1 MSILIVKLFD
11 NLKITMVCYFLDW
24 GLVTRVGFLP
34 SFRAAKLA
42 PEQKSTIGRGGLGFG
57 LVASTPLG
65 GIAII
70 TTNQIRRFQI
80 LKILNFDWLTNEI

>member
-1 MSILIVKLFD
+1 M
-11 NLKITMVCYFLDW
+11 
-24 GLVTRVGFLP
+24 P

-57 LVASTPLG
+57 LASTPLG

-70 TTNQIRRFQI
+70 PTDQIRRFQI
-80 LKILNFDWLTNEI
+80 LKISNPDWLTNEI

>member
-1 MSILIVKLFD
+1 MVHDQIFD
-11 NLKITMVCYFLDW
+11 SPGPGFDWFLDW
-24 GLVTRVGFLP
+24 IILP

-57 LVASTPLG
+57 LASTPLG

-70 TTNQIRRFQI
+70 PTNQI
-80 LKILNFDWLTNEI
+80 